1 MRTAFINRRQRPF
14 GQTPHQPDIVVRTM
28 KELADVMV

>member
-1 MRTAFINRRQRPF
+1 MRTAYINRRGMPF
-14 GQTPHQPDIVVRTM
+14 GQTPHQPDIVVPTM